1 MSTAKIFDSKN
12 IRHDNFLLGRT
23 SEFQMEVELLKHL
36 ENKYEMP
43 MSEAVKLPRP
53 EAVKLPMSEA
63 VKFGADKPETRN
75 DETKTDSRAPDSSSR
90 PDSDPRPGS
99 DAAPSKKEPDSG
111 SRPDTGA
118 KSHSK
123 TPDTVSDIAGKTNS
137 ESKPEPG
144 SKPDA
149 SQVQSRLG

>member
-43 MSEAVKLPRP
+43 RS

-118 KSHSK
+118 KSDSK